1 MEIQIQKESYNAL
14 IERNEVDVV
23 ITHLGETTPT
33 RDAVRAK
40 VAAQLNIDLE
50 RVVIQSIHGH
60 FGQPISLVSVHC
72 YDKAQ
77 DALVFEP
84 KYRLVRN
91 KIIEPKSKS

>member
-1 MEIQIQKESYNAL
+1 MEIQIQKEKRNDL
-14 IERNEVDVV
+14 IERNEVDVI

-33 RDAVRAK
+33 REAVRAK
-40 VAAQLNIDLE
+40 VAAQLNIDLD

-60 FGQPISLVSVHC
+60 FGQPISTVVAHC

-77 DALVFEP
+77 DASVFEP

-91 KIIEPKSKS
+91 KIMESKSEG